1 MSKNINQRILVTGGA
16 GFLGNHVVDE
26 LKKRGYRYIRIPR
39 SKEFDL
45 RKKNA
50 CTSLTK
56 NIDTVVHLAARV
68 GGIGYNQKFPA
79 DIFFDNTIMA
89 LNMLYA
95 SHKSKVKKFI
105 GIGTVCAYPKYTP
118 IPFREEDIWNGYP
131 EETNAPYGLAKK
143 MLLVGSHAYRK
154 QHALNAIHLI
164 PVNLFGPGDNFSPD
178 SSHVI
183 PALIQKM
190 YQAKLNHQPSVTVW
204 GSGNA
209 TREFLYVTDA
219 AKAIRLA
226 MERYDEPAPVNLGS
240 GVDISIRK
248 LVVLIAKKIKYHG
261 KIIWDKTKPDGQP
274 RRLLNTEKAFKNF
287 GFRALVPFSLGLHR
301 TINWYIKNYEKTT

>member
-1 MSKNINQRILVTGGA
+1 MGINLNQKILVTGGA
-16 GFLGNHVVDE
+16 GFLGTHVVEE
-26 LKKRGYRYIRIPR
+26 LRKRGYRNIRIPR

-45 RKKNA
+45 RKKHL
-50 CTSLTK
+50 CSLLTK
-56 NIDTVVHLAARV
+56 NTDIVLHLAAKV
-68 GGIGYNQKFPA
+68 GGIGYNQMFPA

-89 LNMLYA
+89 LNMLHA
-95 SHKSKVKKFI
+95 SHKNKVNKFV
-105 GIGTVCAYPKYTP
+105 GIGTVCAYPKYTQV
-118 IPFREEDIWNGYP
+118 PFREEDIWNGFP

-164 PVNLFGPGDNFSPD
+164 PVNLFGPGDNFSPE

-183 PALIQKM
+183 PALIKKM
-190 YQAKLNHQPSVTVW
+190 YQAKLNHQPFVTVW

-226 MERYDEPAPVNLGS
+226 MERYDDPKPVNLGT
-240 GVDISIRK
+240 GEDISIRE
-248 LVVLIAKKIKYHG
+248 LVEIISKKINYPG
-261 KIIWDKTKPDGQP
+261 KIKWDKTKPDGQP
-274 RRLLNTEKAFKNF
+274 KRLLNTEKAYKYF
-287 GFRALVPFSLGLHR
+287 GFRARMPFAVGLHR
-301 TINWYIKNYEKTT
+301 TIQWYIKNYEKIT